1 MRTLNLPVCR
11 KLIDNFSSPAK
22 YTVLKTVVRQLSIEK
37 PLQIIYAKKKPT
49 FVVVVVFRFVRSC
62 MSHDLNHVS
71 AIQAGM
77 PA

>member
-11 KLIDNFSSPAK
+11 KLIDNFSSPVK

-49 FVVVVVFRFVRSC
+49 FFVVVFRFVRSC
-62 MSHDLNHVS
+62 RSHDVNHVS